1 MENLLE
7 KLLEMEKEQQVD
19 SAASGDQP
27 RRGDGDGGARA
38 HEANTSPP
46 RREGAG
52 GKGRLLQQQTLS
64 HRHSHA
70 NRQVIDSQLSAV
82 VLEFTYFFIY

>member
-7 KLLEMEKEQQVD
+7 KLLGMEREQQVD

-52 GKGRLLQQQTLS
+52 KGRLLQQQTLS

-82 VLEFTYFFIY
+82 VLEFTYLFIY